1 MLVDIDPEVPDQ
13 LRFVLSP
20 SRTPATENFIQV
32 RLQLSQFVIRLLLSL
47 KSHTASQLLQQEDDA
62 SPSICE

>member
-20 SRTPATENFIQV
+20 SSTPATEHFIQV
-32 RLQLSQFVIRLLLSL
+32 RLCLPEFIL
-47 KSHTASQLLQQEDDA
+47 KSLLTLSSTFTASQLL
-62 SPSICE
+62 